1 MAPSAAVEAPA
12 HAGREGAIRSGRNQ
26 GKAST
31 SGAGVTDPRPANW
44 NASGVGTKR
53 QRGNP
58 DVLVERESTPGPNT
72 PATTDDVVTPLKQP
86 STAPQAETSTGSG
99 EPPAKK
105 QRSTWSQEAVALGY
119 ETGTIKN
126 SSYVLLA
133 ASGLAGMTVAAIVE
147 AATRQRHAR
156 PPSSPP
162 ALIFSGVITHRGYFL
177 R

>member
-12 HAGREGAIRSGRNQ
+12 PAGREGAIRSGRSQ
-26 GKAST
+26 GKPST
-31 SGAGVTDPRPANW
+31 SGAGVKDERPANW

-53 QRGNP
+53 QRGN
-58 DVLVERESTPGPNT
+58 DVFVERESTPGPNT
-72 PATTDDVVTPLKQP
+72 PATTDDGGTPLKP
-86 STAPQAETSTGSG
+86 STAQAEASAGSG

-147 AATRQRHAR
+147 AATRQRHAL
-156 PPSSPP
+156 PPLFPP
-162 ALIFSGVITHRGYFL
+162 P
-177 R
+177 